1 MVNLFDE
8 ASGKISESVKR
19 NIGSIAQLQQ
29 EFLNQRSATAC
40 LGDRIADLV
49 ASPLFITAHVLWF
62 VGWIL
67 VNSLA
72 GLRMVRFDPYP
83 FPFLALCLATEVILL
98 TTFVLMSQKQ
108 QARQADQ
115 WAHVALQVSLLS
127 EQETTKMLQLLQA
140 ICHQLGLKSL
150 AHDQQLKEMI
160 QTTPIVAIVEELGKV
175 READDATPLAAKI
188 FVGDELEAA

>member
-1 MVNLFDE
+1 MLRA
-8 ASGKISESVKR
+8 AS
-19 NIGSIAQLQQ
+19 
-29 EFLNQRSATAC
+29 
-40 LGDRIADLV
+40 LGYYV
-49 ASPLFITAHVLWF
+49 
-62 VGWIL
+62 
-67 VNSLA
+67 
-72 GLRMVRFDPYP
+72 
-83 FPFLALCLATEVILL
+83 LALCLATEVILL